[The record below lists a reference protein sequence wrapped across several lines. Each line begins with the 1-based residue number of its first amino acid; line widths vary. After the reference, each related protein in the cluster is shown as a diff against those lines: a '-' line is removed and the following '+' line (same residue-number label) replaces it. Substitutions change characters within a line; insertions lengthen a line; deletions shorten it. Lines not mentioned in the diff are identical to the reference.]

1 MSLRRSSAIV
11 RHEMRV
17 MITDPSTVVFVILM
31 PLLMVALMKELFAS
45 TLAAEGFVGTNGSEF
60 AVPGMAVS
68 FAAFSMG
75 YAGFSFFRDHGW
87 ATWDRL
93 RASPA
98 TSADLMVGKV
108 LPTVAV
114 TVVQLGV
121 LFLLGGPLFGLD
133 IGGSVAGVAAL
144 IVVLALALSAFGML
158 ITAMARTM
166 NQLNAIGGV
175 GGMAMAMMGG
185 AFVPVSAMPGWAQAV
200 APAMP
205 TYWAMRGFRSLILEG
220 QGFSAVLL
228 PVGVLL
234 GFGALFTAVAAW
246 RFRFDESKV
255 YWG

>member
-1 MSLRRSSAIV
+1 MSLRRSAAIV

-17 MITDPSTVVFVILM
+17 MLTDPSTVIFVILM
-31 PLLMVALMKELFAS
+31 PLVMVALMKELFAT
-45 TLAAEGFVGTNGSEF
+45 TLLAEGFTGTNGSEF

-68 FAAFSMG
+68 FAAFSVG

-108 LPTVAV
+108 LPTVV
-114 TVVQLGV
+114 ITVIQLGV
-121 LFLLGGPLFGLD
+121 LFALGGPLFGLSVH
-133 IGGSVAGVAAL
+133 GSVAGVAVL

-158 ITAMARTM
+158 VTALARTM

-185 AFVPVSAMPGWAQAV
+185 AFIPVSAMPGWAQAT
-200 APAMP
+200 APVMP
-205 TYWAMRGFRSLILEG
+205 TYWAMEGFRALILEG
-220 QGFSAVLL
+220 RGFSAVLL
-228 PVGVLL
+228 PVAALV
-234 GFGALFTAVAAW
+234 GFGALFTAIAAW
-246 RFRFDESKV
+246 RFRFDETKV